1 MNIEYEK
8 LRAGTDTFNSDSG
21 SEVARKINDNFD
33 KTASAIQEV
42 DKKING
48 IITENDLL
56 ILDGNPE

>member
-8 LRAGTDTFNSDSG
+8 LRAGTDTSNSDSG

-48 IITENDLL
+48 IITEDDLL